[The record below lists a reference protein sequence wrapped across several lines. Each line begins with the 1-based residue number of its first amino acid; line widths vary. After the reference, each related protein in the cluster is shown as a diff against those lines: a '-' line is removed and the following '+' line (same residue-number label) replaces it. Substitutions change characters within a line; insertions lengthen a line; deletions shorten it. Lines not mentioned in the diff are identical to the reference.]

1 MLYDNKRNEFE
12 IIREI
17 LHLAD
22 KEIKK
27 TRLMN
32 QTNMC
37 YNHFN
42 EYLKFLLNDG
52 LIEERVVNSEGR
64 TYITTEKG
72 KKILE
77 KITMVIEQF

>member
-12 IIREI
+12 LIREI
-17 LHLAD
+17 LLLAD
-22 KEIKK
+22 REIKK
-27 TRLMN
+27 TRLMY

-52 LIEERVVNSEGR
+52 LIEERVDNSEGR
-64 TYITTEKG
+64 VYITTEKG

>member
-1 MLYDNKRNEFE
+1 MLFDNKRNEFE

-17 LHLAD
+17 LFLAN

-27 TRLMN
+27 TRLMY

-42 EYLKFLLNDG
+42 KYLKFLLNNG
-52 LIEERVVNSEGR
+52 LIEERFNTPKGR
-64 TYITTEKG
+64 VYITTEKG
-72 KKILE
+72 NKWLE
-77 KITMVIEQF
+77 KITMLIEQF